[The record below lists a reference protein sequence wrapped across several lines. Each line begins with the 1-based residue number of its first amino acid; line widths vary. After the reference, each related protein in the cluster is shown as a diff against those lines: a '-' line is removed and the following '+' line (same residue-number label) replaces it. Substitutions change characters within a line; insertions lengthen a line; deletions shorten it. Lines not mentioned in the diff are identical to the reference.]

1 MADFELDILINAP
14 LETVWQ
20 SWDRFGDIAKFSKGL
35 RTSALLAGSPATG
48 QGAKR
53 RCDLK
58 NGKSYLLEEIRT
70 YTPMERMDIAVFES
84 NLPVKSA
91 LLQLRFSAPTAST
104 TRITAAMTFT
114 LKYGLLGRLMKIPAR
129 KEFRG
134 DITRLLAANKAYTEA
149 T

>member
-35 RTSALLAGSPATG
+35 RASALLAGSPATG

-53 RCDLK
+53 RCDMK
-58 NGKSYLLEEIRT
+58 NGKSYLLEEIRA

-84 NLPVKSA
+84 NLPVKTA
-91 LLQLRFSAPTAST
+91 LLQLRFSARTAST
-104 TRITAAMTFT
+104 TRITAPCGKRTMTC
-114 LKYGLLGRLMKIPAR
+114 AR
-129 KEFRG
+129 SIGNVQPLPVTFQ
-134 DITRLLAANKAYTEA
+134 YSSS
-149 T
+149 